1 MIYVQL
7 TNGFGNNL
15 FQYNAAVIL
24 ADFLKTSAFAIPPFK
39 DYYGIAPL
47 KKMGVKFGQPSF
59 TNAIRINGDREY
71 IRIFN
76 ESTPAKDVILSGYF
90 EDYRYFMPS
99 RNKLRS
105 IFPDFTKRKN
115 NDLVIHLRTGDRL
128 FMKNEF
134 YTKPQAKDYLKA
146 IGNFKFDKLHIVT
159 DMPFWRKLNVKTLTD
174 ISFHSSV
181 PREQCVPIE
190 ESVNYFN
197 SLYEAFERYHPIV
210 KNRSVDE
217 DFNFIRTFNNIL
229 FEHGTMSWWAAF
241 LSDAE
246 KVGVYGPWRPWKG
259 ISNKN
264 LSDVPLDNWFKWK

>member
-15 FQYNAAVIL
+15 FQYNAAIIL
-24 ADFLKTSAFAIPPFK
+24 ANFLKTSVVAIPPFK
-39 DYYGIAPL
+39 NYYGITPL

-59 TNAIRINGDREY
+59 TNAIRVNGDREY
-71 IRIFN
+71 IKTFN
-76 ESTPAKDVILSGYF
+76 KSTPAKDVILSGYF

-134 YTKPQAKDYLKA
+134 YTKPKAKDYLKA
-146 IGNFKFDKLHIVT
+146 IDNFKFDKLHIVT

-246 KVGVYGPWRPWKG
+246 RVGVYGPWRPWKG